1 MKDNKFREKINYIFT
16 IIFAVNFVLC
26 WILELYFLVL
36 NKNKPFAYAQMSG
49 LDKVLFVML
58 FVALFIIA
66 IMLLFLIYSASKE
79 DEPYKNYAVVPKD
92 TYDSMEKELL
102 NKEYE
107 NMHQDLE
114 IKTLKVRLSSLKLR
128 FNLFKKI
135 FKHKK

>member
-79 DEPYKNYAVVPKD
+79 DEPYKNYTVVPKD

-128 FNLFKKI
+128 FNLLKKI

>member
-79 DEPYKNYAVVPKD
+79 DEPYKNYTVVPKD

>member
-79 DEPYKNYAVVPKD
+79 DEPYKNYTVVPKD

-128 FNLFKKI
+128 FNQF
-135 FKHKK
+135 

>member
-26 WILELYFLVL
+26 WILELYFWVL

-79 DEPYKNYAVVPKD
+79 DEPYKNYTVVPKD

>member
-36 NKNKPFAYAQMSG
+36 NKNKSFAYAQMSG

-58 FVALFIIA
+58 FVALFIIT
-66 IMLLFLIYSASKE
+66 IMLLFLIYFASKE
-79 DEPYKNYAVVPKD
+79 DEPYKNYTVVPKD

-107 NMHQDLE
+107 NIHQDLE
-114 IKTLKVRLSSLKLR
+114 IKTLKVRLSSFKLR
-128 FNLFKKI
+128 FNLLKKF